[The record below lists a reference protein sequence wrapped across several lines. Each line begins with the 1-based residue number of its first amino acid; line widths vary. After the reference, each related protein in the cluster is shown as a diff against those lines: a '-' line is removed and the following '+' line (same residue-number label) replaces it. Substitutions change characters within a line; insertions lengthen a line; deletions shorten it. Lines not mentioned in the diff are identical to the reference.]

1 MPKIVSRREFLR
13 LATLTGAGAAIA
25 ACAPAAAPT
34 EAPVEPAAP
43 EAETEATE
51 APVAADA
58 PATETIEL
66 KLLNENWGEIYNNL
80 MMVIGDEY
88 MKENPGV
95 KLAWEFDPEWR
106 TKLTTLLAAGTPPD
120 LAFMRPDYLAGV
132 APKGVLLTL
141 DDYVVGAGKKPSDFV
156 QAQFKSGTFQD
167 KLFAVPGGTDV
178 WSLYYNKDL
187 YEAVGLDPEAP
198 PKSISELEEH
208 SAKLLKTADDGTIDT
223 IPMVYMSWFNPM
235 WMHAYGG
242 VLFDEANNK
251 ITANDPTNVK
261 CWEWLSEYY
270 LSFGDVD
277 QLTAFA
283 QRPGFFDAGNPFAT
297 NQCAYVMDGFWYYE
311 AIDTHAPDMK
321 YGVGYWPTLNGTD
334 AEKANWQIGGWH
346 YSIPKGV
353 PNPDTGWD
361 VLQYMFVDNSGK
373 MGCDT
378 LNGPGVIAEFQPWI
392 SCLQDKMGADN
403 RMSPYLHVFTEQA
416 EAATRQFPIIENQTF
431 YTDELTRTFDLVLR
445 KQMTPQDAL
454 DEVTKNVQEDLDK
467 IRAEAG

>member
-1 MPKIVSRREFLR
+1 MLVNVSRREFLR
-13 LATLTGAGAAIA
+13 LAALTGAGAAVA
-25 ACAPAAAPT
+25 ACAPAAAPQQPAAA
-34 EAPVEPAAP
+34 EPAVEQPAEQPAAP
-43 EAETEATE
+43 AGEQ
-51 APVAADA
+51 
-58 PATETIEL
+58 IEI

-80 MMVIGDEY
+80 MTVIGDEY
-88 MKENPGV
+88 MKENPNI
-95 KLAWEFDPEWR
+95 KLSWEFDPEWR

-132 APKGVLLTL
+132 APKGVLLAL
-141 DDYVVGAGKKPSDFV
+141 DEYIAGAGKKPTDFV
-156 QAQFKSGTFQD
+156 QAQYKSGSFQN

-178 WSLYYNKDL
+178 WSLYYNKGL
-187 YEAVGLDPEAP
+187 YEAAGLDPEAP
-198 PKSISELEEH
+198 PKSISELEEQ
-208 SAKLLKTADDGTIDT
+208 SAKLLKVADDGTIEQ
-223 IPMVYMSWFNPM
+223 IPMTYLSWFTPM

-242 VLFDEANNK
+242 VLYDEANGK
-251 ITANDPTNVK
+251 ITANDATNVK
-261 CWEWLSEYY
+261 CWEWLSDYY
-270 LSFGDVD
+270 LSFGDID

-311 AIDTHAPDMK
+311 AIDQHAPDMK
-321 YGVGYWPTLNGTD
+321 YGVGYWPTLGGTD

-353 PNPDTGWD
+353 PNPDAGWD
-361 VLQYMFVDNSGK
+361 VLRYMFVDNSGK

-392 SCLQDKMGADN
+392 SCLQGKMGADN
-403 RMSPYLHVFTEQA
+403 RMAPYLHVFTEQA

-431 YTDELTRTFDLVLR
+431 YTDELTRMFDLVLR
-445 KQMTPQDAL
+445 KQMTSQAAL

-467 IRAEAG
+467 IRADGG